1 MKATV
6 LESLVASRAGGQRKI
21 DAWTA
26 TLRQVAVE
34 FDDASAFVNAN
45 TLAELRGPAEMTARA
60 SLQEIA
66 SCVSGYDPKALPVA
80 QAQEFIARLVPR
92 VQAVEKVALRS
103 ALGRVLA
110 EDVVSAIAVPSHDN
124 SAMDGYALRGSEL
137 AAAAKSRSRS
147 PAPASRAAAFDGA
160 VAPASAFAS

>member
-1 MKATV
+1 ARGRGRV
-6 LESLVASRAGGQRKI
+6 RRRAR
-21 DAWTA
+21 
-26 TLRQVAVE
+26 LRQRQHA
-34 FDDASAFVNAN
+34 
-45 TLAELRGPAEMTARA
+45 RGAARPAAMTALP
-60 SLQEIA
+60 SLQDIA

-110 EDVVSAIAVPSHDN
+110 EDVVSAIDVPSHDN

-137 AAAAKSRSRS
+137 ADNGDTAVKVA
-147 PAPASRAAAFDGA
+147 GA
-160 VAPASAFAS
+160 GFAGGRF